1 MAFVFCAAGGHG
13 GVLNKGTKGVF
24 QDNVLCV
31 CAVALRLPDV
41 EGARAWV
48 GNEEEK
54 VRGTTS
60 RIDVDYRL

>member
-1 MAFVFCAAGGHG
+1 M
-13 GVLNKGTKGVF
+13 F

-31 CAVALRLPDV
+31 SAVVLRLPDV
-41 EGARAWV
+41 EGARLWV

-60 RIDVDYRL
+60 RIDVDYSL